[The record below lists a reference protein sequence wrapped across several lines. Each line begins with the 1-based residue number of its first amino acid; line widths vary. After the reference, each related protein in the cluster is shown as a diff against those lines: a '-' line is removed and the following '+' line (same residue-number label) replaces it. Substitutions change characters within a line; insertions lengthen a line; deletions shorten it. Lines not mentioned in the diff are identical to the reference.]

1 MKAVKNFLVTSLLV
15 CSIALGAHAGEIDTP
30 GRTEPPPPERC
41 TTINSTN
48 EDPSAPNSGS
58 DTTVTYSATDY
69 LLYDA
74 LTVIYSLF

>member
-48 EDPSAPNSGS
+48 EDPSTPNSGS